1 MSAVARLRAHERL
14 SLVLSSLVTACTV
27 ALPDPR
33 PCVANEDCRDE
44 FGGGSRCLPSGYC
57 AAATLPPRC
66 TRSYPEDLVD
76 DPSRYQERTIL
87 ATLYSFTDHL
97 DSLRASE
104 LAVRLVDARTD
115 ARADAEEPR
124 FAMLHCDTTPFA
136 GDALGDLDAIE
147 QLAPFL
153 VRELGVPVL
162 VGARGSARTEAA
174 FRALDTGEAVIVSPS
189 ATSPQ
194 LTLLEPFVPTDDA
207 PGFLWRTVPPDSLQS
222 AVMAADVL
230 GRGRTR
236 AAILYQTGAYGDA
249 LATLFAARVSEAG
262 GVISSFPFDPGNDF
276 SVTIATVGERIAA
289 GDVDEVVFIS
299 SDIGD
304 YIDFFVGASASA
316 SLSAQYASL
325 AESGEGGIFLADTAY
340 SPRLLTEVGGA
351 ADRLFAA
358 VRGTRPAP
366 AEGVVFNAFAAAY
379 STHYGEDATASAYT
393 SHSYDAAWLAIYGV
407 AWAHAQD
414 GVVTSLGVARG
425 LRRLASG
432 PAFDVV
438 PDTWPE
444 ILAAFRSGQS
454 VNLRG
459 ASGLLDYD
467 PATEEL
473 ASPVELWRITET
485 TPGTYGFVRIDLVDP
500 R

>member
-1 MSAVARLRAHERL
+1 IAGEIVRRLERRDRGRIVAREVELTPAQEVATGRRLVGPRRGHGILGDLGRGRPRRRRDAVRGHQRSAEHQGDGDVSHAGHDTVSAVARLRAHERL
-14 SLVLSSLVTACTV
+14 SFVLSSLVTACTV

-236 AAILYQTGAYGDA
+236 AAI
-249 LATLFAARVSEAG
+249 
-262 GVISSFPFDPGNDF
+262 
-276 SVTIATVGERIAA
+276 
-289 GDVDEVVFIS
+289 
-299 SDIGD
+299 
-304 YIDFFVGASASA
+304 
-316 SLSAQYASL
+316 
-325 AESGEGGIFLADTAY
+325 
-340 SPRLLTEVGGA
+340 
-351 ADRLFAA
+351 
-358 VRGTRPAP
+358 
-366 AEGVVFNAFAAAY
+366 
-379 STHYGEDATASAYT
+379 
-393 SHSYDAAWLAIYGV
+393 
-407 AWAHAQD
+407 
-414 GVVTSLGVARG
+414 
-425 LRRLASG
+425 
-432 PAFDVV
+432 
-438 PDTWPE
+438 
-444 ILAAFRSGQS
+444 
-454 VNLRG
+454 
-459 ASGLLDYD
+459 
-467 PATEEL
+467 
-473 ASPVELWRITET
+473 
-485 TPGTYGFVRIDLVDP
+485 
-500 R
+500 